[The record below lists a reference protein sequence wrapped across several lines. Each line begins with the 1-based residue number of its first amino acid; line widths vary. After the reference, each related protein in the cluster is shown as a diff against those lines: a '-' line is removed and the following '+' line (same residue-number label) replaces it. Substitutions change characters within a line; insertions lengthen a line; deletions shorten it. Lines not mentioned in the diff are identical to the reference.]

1 MAWDI
6 FNIIGTIAFALSGA
20 VIAMEAK
27 YDIMGTYF
35 LGLTTSFGGGAIRNL
50 FIGTPI
56 TELWQ
61 QTALFT
67 VAIMTITIII
77 ILPEHTIERLQK
89 WSLFDSIGLSAFAVQ
104 GAILAHAVDMP
115 LLAVMF
121 SAAIT
126 GAGGGIIRDILAQ
139 RKPIVFREE
148 IYLLWA
154 VIAGFIIGMDWAI
167 KSYHFYL
174 LFGTIL
180 TLRVISH
187 KYGWRLPVRTVEG
200 QSIQR

>member
-1 MAWDI
+1 MAWDV

-20 VIAMEAK
+20 IIAMEAK
-27 YDIMGTYF
+27 YDIIGTFF
-35 LGLTTSFGGGAIRNL
+35 LGLTTAFGGGAIRNL
-50 FIGTPI
+50 FIGIPI

-61 QTALFT
+61 QTSLFT
-67 VAIMTITIII
+67 VAIMTICMII
-77 ILPEHTIERLQK
+77 ILPKQTIERLQK

-104 GAILAHAVDMP
+104 GALLAHSVDMP
-115 LLAVMF
+115 ILAVMF

-154 VIAGFIIGMDWAI
+154 VIAGFIIGMEWAVKFHHLYI
-167 KSYHFYL
+167 
-174 LFGTIL
+174 LFGVIL
-180 TLRVISH
+180 VLRVTSH
-187 KYGWRLPVRTVEG
+187 KYGWRLPSKSFIETNEG
-200 QSIQR
+200 Q